1 MLLAANQCQII
12 NFFIKKK
19 SSTIPMETI
28 DIDVPLYDPVIVVK
42 PRLER
47 IMIGE
52 GSLSKRELINKARD
66 SAPTVI
72 IRLES

>member
-1 MLLAANQCQII
+1 
-12 NFFIKKK
+12 
-19 SSTIPMETI
+19 METI

-52 GSLSKRELINKARD
+52 GSISKRELINKARD